1 MHNYHEQLEI
11 IKKIKLRDGDR
22 KTLDCP
28 FCGGH
33 KKFTVEKQIDGKLLW
48 NCYRASC
55 TAKGIYQGSISVEA
69 AKAYIAG
76 NRDAKPVFQ
85 SNPLPQITTS
95 VENRLEAIKY
105 LQSVNSHDAYKNGLI
120 QVRYAPGDNRVV
132 FYNNDSTGAV
142 GRSLGSG
149 SKWMTYGDI
158 TGGIHVG
165 QGDTAVIVEDV
176 ASACSVSRLENITG
190 VALLGTNILGGIK
203 KSLHS
208 YKFKIIILDNDAAS
222 KSVSLVKQLSGNVT
236 MRVTE
241 LDLKELEV
249 EQISELLGSSSWT
262 KM

>member
-1 MHNYHEQLEI
+1 M
-11 IKKIKLRDGDR
+11 
-22 KTLDCP
+22 
-28 FCGGH
+28 
-33 KKFTVEKQIDGKLLW
+33 
-48 NCYRASC
+48 
-55 TAKGIYQGSISVEA
+55 
-69 AKAYIAG
+69 
-76 NRDAKPVFQ
+76 
-85 SNPLPQITTS
+85 PQITTS
-95 VENRLEAIKY
+95 VQNRLEAIKY

-120 QVRYAPGDNRVV
+120 QVRYAPSDNRVV
-132 FYNNDSTGAV
+132 FYNSDSTGAV

-149 SKWMTYGDI
+149 PKWMTYGDI

-208 YKFKIIILDNDAAS
+208 YNFKIIILDNDAAS